1 MKKVVMREVRK
12 EFGDLVAVYGLD
24 LEVEEGEFMSLLGPS
39 GCGKTTTLNMIMGYE
54 KPTSGTVYI
63 DGKVVNDVPVGK
75 RGVGMVFQDYAV
87 FLHMTVFE
95 NLAFALRVRKV
106 PDSQVKIEVEKMAGI
121 LGLSGLLEAPAAGRN
136 MSELQRIAIGRSL
149 MVQAS
154 ILLLDEPLSN
164 LDADLRANM
173 RGELKKF
180 QLELGQTM
188 IYVTHDQVEAMS
200 LSDRIAVMNFGRL
213 QQFDTPYEI
222 YNHPRNVFV
231 AAFIGSPQMNLIEGE
246 IRADGDNMIFENP
259 SIQCNLTPY
268 KTQLKKKLRSP
279 MVTFGIRPEHVE
291 VLASEDKSAVC
302 GSVCELDPM
311 GADVV
316 TVLECG
322 QERVM
327 ALAKPEHVPEFG
339 RVRSVNFNLTKMHL
353 FDKESGSRIDVRLD
367 S

>member
-1 MKKVVMREVRK
+1 
-12 EFGDLVAVYGLD
+12 
-24 LEVEEGEFMSLLGPS
+24 
-39 GCGKTTTLNMIMGYE
+39 
-54 KPTSGTVYI
+54 
-63 DGKVVNDVPVGK
+63 
-75 RGVGMVFQDYAV
+75 
-87 FLHMTVFE
+87 MTVFE

-106 PDSQVKIEVEKMAGI
+106 PDKQVKTEVEKMASI
-121 LGLSGLLEAPAAGRN
+121 LGLSGLLEEPAAGRN

-149 MVQAS
+149 MVQAT

-188 IYVTHDQVEAMS
+188 VYVTHDQVEAMS
-200 LSDRIAVMNFGRL
+200 LSDRIAVMDFGKL

-222 YNHPRNVFV
+222 YNHPLNLFV
-231 AAFIGSPQMNLIEGE
+231 ASFIGSPQMNLIEGE
-246 IRADGDNMIFENP
+246 IRTDGDSMIFENP
-259 SIQCNLTPY
+259 SIQCNLTAY
-268 KTQLKKKLRSP
+268 RTQLEKRLLSR

-291 VLASEDKSAVC
+291 VLATKNKSAVG

-322 QERVM
+322 DERVM
-327 ALAKPEHVPEFG
+327 ALAKPEHVPEVG
-339 RVRSVNFNLTKMHL
+339 MARAVNFDLTKMHL
-353 FDKESGSRIDVRLD
+353 FDKESGSRIDVRME